1 MRDYSHFREI
11 ISWVSTVS
19 FPPTIETGSQK
30 AVISEIMCVGGGGAV
45 CENYHCSHYQSDMS
59 RKRIKKSPLKG
70 IYSANEMEVNVIIT
84 KPKLRTAFLESH
96 IYMIL

>member
-1 MRDYSHFREI
+1 
-11 ISWVSTVS
+11 
-19 FPPTIETGSQK
+19 
-30 AVISEIMCVGGGGAV
+30 MCWGGGAV
-45 CENYHCSHYQSDMS
+45 CENYHTVLTINLICHE
-59 RKRIKKSPLKG
+59 RIKKSPLKG